1 MIRIRPAGQHDID
14 ALMTLRTEAEQ
25 WLRTAGTDQWSD
37 PETGSQ
43 AIAKWRQSIYEGRT
57 WALLDRDQ
65 TVVGTVSRGPADP
78 DFWSEEDRPETGF
91 YLYKLIISRTLS
103 RRGLGSL
110 VIDWV
115 SRVAALEGRE
125 WVRLDCWRTNHRLH
139 RYYEGLGFTH
149 VRTEAPAH
157 RRSGWMAQRP
167 AGLVLNPT
175 DSLLVGPHG
184 SVLATACQR
193 AS

>member
-25 WLRTAGTDQWSD
+25 WLRTADTDQWSD

-139 RYYEGLGFTH
+139 QYYEGLGFTH

-167 AGLVLNPT
+167 AGLILNPT
-175 DSLLVGPHG
+175 EGLLVGPH
-184 SVLATACQR
+184 SQTSLAT
-193 AS
+193 SG